1 MREQLGW
8 VTNCGDASAC
18 PQNWVECSSDEVPG
32 KMRCHVC
39 GKDVLLAGEASQF
52 RSALSA
58 NKLAAFAV
66 VPTAGR
72 PANTDLD
79 LVGSMA
85 MGGGGV
91 APAQSLVSSPPP
103 PRVSAPAQKKQLYCL
118 LAGGEEFLINKDN
131 MVIGRSRT
139 CDVVVPS
146 AKVSRQHA
154 GIAMQNGKF
163 FIEDLGSANG
173 VWRDGERIN
182 GRMEIKDGDVFSI
195 SEESLTFKN
204 K

>member
-8 VTNCGDASAC
+8 VTNCVDAAAC
-18 PQNWVECSSDEVPG
+18 PQNWVECSNDEVPG
-32 KMRCHVC
+32 RVRCHVC
-39 GKDVLLAGEASQF
+39 GKDVVLAGEEDEF
-52 RSALSA
+52 RSCLSS
-58 NKLAAFAV
+58 NKLAAFPV

-72 PANTDLD
+72 LASTALD
-79 LVGSMA
+79 LVGSMT
-85 MGGGGV
+85 MGGV

-103 PRVSAPAQKKQLYCL
+103 PRVSQPAQKKQLYCL

-173 VWRDGERIN
+173 VWKDGERIN

-195 SEESLTFKN
+195 SEESLTFRAK
-204 K
+204 

>member
-8 VTNCGDASAC
+8 ITNCADNAAC

-32 KMRCHVC
+32 RVECHVC
-39 GKDVLLAGEASQF
+39 GRDVALPEDEDGF
-52 RSALSA
+52 RQCLKS
-58 NKLAAFAV
+58 KQLAAFAV
-66 VPTAGR
+66 VPVAGR
-72 PANTDLD
+72 PASEAPD
-79 LVGSMA
+79 LVGDAGSA
-85 MGGGGV
+85 V
-91 APAQSLVSSPPP
+91 APAQSLVSAPPA
-103 PRVSAPAQKKQLYCL
+103 PRVSAPAPKRQLFCV

-154 GIAMQNGKF
+154 GIAMVKGKF

-173 VWRDGERIN
+173 VWKDGERIN
-182 GRMEIKDGDVFSI
+182 GRMEIQDGDVFSI
-195 SEESLTFKN
+195 SEESLTFQLK
-204 K
+204 